1 MPVGIFPTLVPPNAS
16 GNTELHTREI
26 PPDVVTILLETSP
39 RKGTDLIVLFRSI
52 WAIILR
58 K

>member
-26 PPDVVTILLETSP
+26 PPDVVTILLETFP
-39 RKGTDLIVLFRSI
+39 RKVLFRSI